1 LIQVN
6 LLPGAVKKA
15 PRKGGGGGSRA
26 SFLPKF
32 GKLPKADRWVAFIV
46 AAWVLGV
53 GGTAWMFWST
63 KSAKDELTLSLEQ
76 ATRDSAHYATEIAA
90 TQHLQARRDSI
101 AQKLVIIQDIDSKR
115 YMWSHILDEVSRAV
129 PDYTWLTG
137 MSQLKLDSAKALPF
151 IHIEGKTGT
160 TLALTKFMQDLEASP
175 FISNVTLA
183 STEQIIEDNKPVYE
197 FRLDAKY
204 EEPPA
209 GVIETVPL
217 FKAQE

>member
-1 LIQVN
+1 MIQVN
-6 LLPGAVKKA
+6 LLPGATRKA
-15 PRKGGGGGSRA
+15 ARSKGARA
-26 SFLPKF
+26 SFLPKI
-32 GKLPKADRWVAFIV
+32 GPLPKMDRWVLFIA
-46 AAWVLGV
+46 AAWLIGPGV
-53 GGTAWMFWST
+53 TGWMFWST
-63 KSAKDELTLSLEQ
+63 KTEKDELNLSIEQ
-76 ATRDSAHYATEIAA
+76 ATRDSAHYATLIAA

-115 YMWSHILDEVSRAV
+115 YVWSHILDEVGRAL
-129 PDYTWLTG
+129 PEYTWLT
-137 MSQLKLDSAKALPF
+137 SVTQTKIDTTKALPLF
-151 IHIEGKTGT
+151 HIEGKTGT

-183 STEQIIEDNKPVYE
+183 STEQVLEENKSIYE

-217 FKAQE
+217 FKPEQ